1 MNRYPLWKYLIMIVA
16 VVIGFFYTVP
26 NIFPQV
32 PAVQV
37 SHQQDRSSPRRRTA

>member
-16 VVIGFFYTVP
+16 IVIGLFYTLP

-32 PAVQV
+32 PAVQIV
-37 SHQQDRSSPRRRTA
+37 HQQAVGAPRCGAA